1 MILNLFIDQNNHKT
15 NITMKRVLNP
25 GSLLLIL
32 MFFAAGCGKD
42 PKIEHVYYGEN
53 KGGFSLKLGTLGSFE
68 VVTKAADV
76 AVEDFTVR
84 IKGTTLKGTAYD
96 STWVRY
102 GDMPSVVTIPAGT
115 YKIEAY
121 NGEQRSG
128 FESPFYYG
136 SKDFMVGIQELTDA
150 QVTCQLACVKVSVA
164 FTPLFLSN
172 VSDAVCIVHQVNG
185 AALEFDSEED
195 QGTGYIASP
204 ADSVLA
210 VTVRGKYVEDGS
222 EVNRTYFIKS
232 VGSKQWHKIE
242 LSVNTSAGI
251 ENGGGMIQV
260 DHRVDEKESS
270 VLVPGAGD
278 LIDNNG
284 DSGSWGDGDGDG
296 DGGGDNPGDGGQ
308 LPEIV
313 GISLNGVA
321 FNIDEP
327 IVLNDEHAAGATVD
341 VELNAPEGGIQQLLL
356 VMTSQDD
363 VLGGIFAAIGG
374 SDPLHPMDL
383 ANPGDLSN
391 PAEES
396 WQYMLKTVGLMN
408 PDAPIKGKTQ
418 HIFSVGAF
426 MGLLTSPGEG
436 FYEHSFAIKIVDG
449 NGNEVSKN
457 LVVKRCME

>member
-1 MILNLFIDQNNHKT
+1 
-15 NITMKRVLNP
+15 MKRVLNP

-32 MFFAAGCGKD
+32 MFFAIGCGKD
-42 PKIEHVYYGEN
+42 PKIENIYYGEG
-53 KGGFSLKLGTLGSFE
+53 KGGFSLKLGTMGSFE
-68 VVTKAADV
+68 VVTKAAEVSV
-76 AVEDFTVR
+76 ADFTVR
-84 IKGTTLKGTAYD
+84 IKGTTLKQTAYD
-96 STWVRY
+96 STWTYYR
-102 GDMPSVVTIPAGT
+102 DMPSIVTIPAGT

-128 FESPFYYG
+128 FESPYYYG
-136 SKDFMVGIQELTDA
+136 SKDFTIGIQELTDA

-185 AALEFDSEED
+185 VALEFDPDED
-195 QGTGYIASP
+195 NGTGYIASP
-204 ADSVLA
+204 ADSTLA
-210 VTVRGKYVEDGS
+210 VTVRGKYLEDGS

-260 DHRVDEKESS
+260 DHSVDEKESS

-284 DSGSWGDGDGDG
+284 DSGSWEDGEGGGEG
-296 DGGGDNPGDGGQ
+296 DGGGDNPGDKDQ
-308 LPEIV
+308 LPQIV
-313 GISLNGVA
+313 GVSLNGVA

-327 IVLNDEHAAGATVD
+327 IVLNDENASGITVD
-341 VELNAPEGGIQQLLL
+341 VELSAPEGGIQKLLL

-363 VLGGIFAAIGG
+363 VLGGIFASMGG

-391 PAEES
+391 PAEET
-396 WQYMLKTVGLMN
+396 WQYMLKTVGLIN
-408 PDAPIKGKTQ
+408 SNAPIKGKTQ

-426 MGLLTSPGEG
+426 MGLLTSPAEG
-436 FYEHSFAIKIVDG
+436 FYEHTFAIKIVDG
-449 NGNEVSKN
+449 KGNEVAKN
-457 LVVKRCME
+457 LIVKRCME